1 MKCELIV
8 SKKNCDRNAK
18 HINLTDEIFS
28 CMHPVINVKIEQKTE
43 HLKKLEAIRS
53 YYELV
58 KKGRSP
64 EQTRKDLGLTFQ
76 DIEDFDFS
84 VFNKAV

>member
-1 MKCELIV
+1 MQTAIN
-8 SKKNCDRNAK
+8 KKS
-18 HINLTDEIFS
+18 DE
-28 CMHPVINVKIEQKTE
+28 KKE
-43 HLKKLEAIRS
+43 HLKKIEAIRM

-76 DIEDFDFS
+76 DIEDFDFT
-84 VFNKAV
+84 VFNKQPA

>member
-1 MKCELIV
+1 M
-8 SKKNCDRNAK
+8 SAA
-18 HINLTDEIFS
+18 INLKIDE
-28 CMHPVINVKIEQKTE
+28 
-43 HLKKLEAIRS
+43 KKDFMKKFETIRA

-64 EQTRKDLGLTFQ
+64 EQTRRDLGLTFK
-76 DIEDFDFS
+76 DVEDFDFS

>member
-1 MKCELIV
+1 ML
-8 SKKNCDRNAK
+8 NP
-18 HINLTDEIFS
+18 INLFSEISRAMPTAVNQKVDEKKEF
-28 CMHPVINVKIEQKTE
+28 
-43 HLKKLEAIRS
+43 LKKFEAIRN

-58 KKGRSP
+58 KKKGRSP
-64 EQTRKDLGLTFQ
+64 EQTRKDLGLSFQ

>member
-1 MKCELIV
+1 MNTAFNTKI
-8 SKKNCDRNAK
+8 KNNK
-18 HINLTDEIFS
+18 
-28 CMHPVINVKIEQKTE
+28 QY
-43 HLKKLEAIRS
+43 LKKLEAIRS

-76 DIEDFDFS
+76 DIEGFDFS
-84 VFNKAV
+84 VFNKKVV